1 LATNDCPTRDCRQQ
15 LGKLGMGAFPR
26 PEPMGK
32 YLHLLMPALAMALLS
47 RPAWAEELY
56 GPVVPLAGN
65 VGPVIEGEAFAV
77 DGGTISIRLRPIRL
91 HGVQTLE
98 HDDPCGD
105 GWTGGSEAM
114 QFLSKLIAG
123 QIVTCIVQGQD
134 RNQRPVAVCSVG
146 NTDINEAMVLNG
158 VALSDTFSSKAY
170 RRTEQAAQA
179 LGAGYH
185 KSGRRCVPPWRRA
198 KKYPS

>member
-1 LATNDCPTRDCRQQ
+1 
-15 LGKLGMGAFPR
+15 MSAFPR

-65 VGPVIEGEAFAV
+65 LGPVIEGEAFAV
-77 DGGTISIRLRPIRL
+77 DGGTITIRLQPIRL
-91 HGVQTLE
+91 YGIQAFE
-98 HDDPCGD
+98 HDHPCSD
-105 GWTGGSEAM
+105 GWTGGDKAT

-123 QIVTCIVQGQD
+123 QIVTCLVQGQVQ
-134 RNQRPVAVCSVG
+134 NQRPDAICSAG
-146 NTDINEAMVLNG
+146 NTDLNEAMILNG
-158 VALSDTFSSKAY
+158 LALADTVSSQAY
-170 RRTEQAAQA
+170 RRTEQTAKA

-185 KSGRRCVPPWRRA
+185 KPGRGCGRLA
-198 KKYPS
+198 SY